1 MFEQFGR
8 WLRRRQGIERNP
20 LYRIAAEVAA
30 GRLTPEQAYLA
41 AEQPDLLARI
51 ADGDLWELQA
61 EASRIAVDEPE
72 QALLLTRLAILAAR
86 QKSFDRVL
94 MEANLRAAD
103 LLAEMGETSEQEL
116 HLREALRAAQRIANV
131 VGQRRALA
139 RLARLAFDR
148 GERERARELLTRQL
162 ESGREDTDTLED
174 VETALMLGDL
184 ARQDGDLAAAR
195 EFYHRAGRSARR
207 VTHYA
212 GLVDALLR
220 QVAILRDEDPDTA
233 YVLLQE
239 AQEAAERTIDHRLQA
254 EIAIQIGALLAQRGR
269 LTQARSALLGALE
282 RARASSDLTM
292 ESRCLM
298 GLTKL
303 ERRMGKLVESAEH
316 YHQLANLEQRLG
328 SRGTAVRA
336 LLDAAELYLEARQP
350 GRALQ
355 MLQLAQQNAEG
366 IEDQAVRQRLL
377 GLLGL
382 AHGALDHRGEALDY
396 LGDALQLAQYSG
408 SAEDEARWLLG
419 TGEILLQF
427 GELGNALDAADRA
440 ITLAQQAG
448 AVHLEAQGLALLG
461 SVCLA
466 RNLTREARSY
476 LDQAVE
482 LAAEAGDVAGQQRY
496 LLMLAELARRV
507 TDPHGAIGYLRQAL
521 DLAIATGNTEMRA
534 RLHGQIARLY
544 QALNFFQ
551 EAEEH
556 YRAALAAAHEIND
569 VSLLAR
575 ALRGLAT
582 VLDTTGQAEDAAAA
596 YRQAITL
603 SEQLNDRRSAMALH
617 YNLGVLL
624 IDQGNEADARYHLR
638 CAYDLATH
646 LGEREIVEATLEL
659 LGEPFVERPAPA
671 PASIPPDYGEDLL
684 LSETALHEGAEQH
697 RDVLRD

>member
-20 LYRIAAEVAA
+20 LYRLAAEVEA

-61 EASRIAVDEPE
+61 EAARVGVDDPE
-72 QALLLTRLAILAAR
+72 QALLLYRLAILAAR
-86 QKSFDRVL
+86 HKGFDRVL

-103 LLAEMGETSEQEL
+103 LLAEMNEMSERGL

-131 VGQRRALA
+131 AGQRRALA
-139 RLARLAFDR
+139 RLARLAYETNDR
-148 GERERARELLTRQL
+148 EQARELLKRQL
-162 ESGREDTDTLED
+162 EAGREDTDTLED

-184 ARQDGDLAAAR
+184 AYQDGDEDAAR

-207 VTHYA
+207 VKHYA

-220 QVAILRDEDPDTA
+220 QVAIVRSKDPDAA
-233 YVLLQE
+233 YVLLQQ

-254 EIAIQIGALLAQRGR
+254 EIAVQIGALLAQRGR
-269 LTQARSALLGALE
+269 LGPARSALLGALE
-282 RARASSDLTM
+282 RVRASGDLTM

-303 ERRMGKLVESAEH
+303 ERRMGRVIESAEH
-316 YHQLANLEQRLG
+316 YHQLANLELRLG
-328 SRGTAVRA
+328 NRPSGVRA

-355 MLQLAQQNAEG
+355 MLQLAQQNAETLDDR
-366 IEDQAVRQRLL
+366 EARQRLL

-382 AHGALDHRGEALDY
+382 AHGALDHRGEAADY
-396 LGDALQLAQYSG
+396 LAEALELARRSG
-408 SAEDEARWLLG
+408 SLVDEARWLLG
-419 TGEILLQF
+419 TGELLLQY
-427 GELGNALDAADRA
+427 GELGQALEAADRA
-440 ITLAQQAG
+440 INLAQQAG
-448 AVHLEAQGLALLG
+448 ATHLEAQALALLG
-461 SVCLA
+461 SICLV

-476 LDQAVE
+476 LEQAVG
-482 LAAEAGDVAGQQRY
+482 LAAEAGDLAGQQRY
-496 LLMLAELARRV
+496 LLTLAELARRT
-507 TDPHGAIGYLRQAL
+507 TDPHGALSYLRQAL
-521 DLAIATGNTEMRA
+521 ELASAAGNTEARA

-544 QALNFFQ
+544 QSLHFFQ

-556 YRAALAAAHEIND
+556 YRAALAAAQEIED
-569 VSLLAR
+569 VPLLAR

-582 VLDTTGQAEDAAAA
+582 VLDVVGKPEDATAA

-603 SEQLNDRRSAMALH
+603 SEQLNDRQAAMVLH

-624 IDQGNEADARYHLR
+624 FDLGNEADARYHLR

-646 LGEREIVEATLEL
+646 LGERDLAGVTAEL
-659 LGEPFVERPAPA
+659 LGEPFDRHAAPVA
-671 PASIPPDYGEDLL
+671 PLSSEVAEDLVL
-684 LSETALHEGAEQH
+684 GEQALHEDTEQH